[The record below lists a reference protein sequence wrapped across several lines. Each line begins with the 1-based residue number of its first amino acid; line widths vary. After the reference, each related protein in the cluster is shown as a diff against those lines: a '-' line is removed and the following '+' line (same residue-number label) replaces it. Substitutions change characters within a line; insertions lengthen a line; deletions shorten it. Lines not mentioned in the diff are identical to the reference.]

1 MAMVGQSS
9 FRRILL
15 LRILLLS
22 IPILFL
28 GMAVTFRKARSSL
41 LQTARENLEQ
51 SAISKVATIQSS
63 INALQ
68 TSLSIAS
75 ETASLQFGSP
85 VSANIFLKQLQSQLQ
100 SQLPTEVHCLQLKDL
115 ETSQMISSTCGN
127 RILETIN
134 TKDWAKSR
142 QTSPLSQ
149 TYTLTINQLNR
160 LPQSENISQLNL
172 LVSTPVYNTTGQLR
186 YSLTAQTLIVSKQT
200 ESAAPLLLQGN
211 TIVINSEG
219 TFLAH
224 PQPGQVGLNI
234 DKADNGARYQ
244 DILNNISRGD
254 ADSRHLFGL
263 TGDQTEWIA
272 GFSPLTLSTT
282 PKTKETW
289 AVLAVTPADSALAGL
304 SDITQILL
312 ILTVGLLAAHL
323 LAMLYMARDLALP
336 IEQLG
341 KYALRIHKRD
351 SLERAPKNFR
361 IRELNHLA
369 EVLDNMVGRLEERAK
384 ELESAWQEAEAANKL
399 KSEFLANTSHELR
412 TPLNAIIGCIRLV
425 KDGCCDSRDEEV
437 EFLEQ
442 ADKAAIHLLKIIN
455 DLLDIQRIEEKK
467 LPLSIET
474 IDLRL
479 ILKDVVD
486 LQTVPV
492 QQRGLELNVSALP
505 EPIMVKVDPARLK
518 QVLLNIVTNAMKF
531 TDQGGITIQTHIEH
545 IVDSNNRQATQN
557 VLPTSF
563 HNGLP
568 NGGLPNGGLPN
579 GSPNGRRDLI
589 EADETWVVI
598 SIQDTGIGIDPAQQH
613 KLFRPFVMVDGSTT
627 RKFEGTGLG
636 LAISRNLV
644 EMMGGQISLHS
655 AGLEQGTTVRVSL
668 PLLNLVVET
677 PKAELFNSQGVGQ
690 IPPAVAQDLSTVET
704 IKSTPIR

>member
-41 LQTARENLEQ
+41 LQTARQNLEQ
-51 SAISKVATIQSS
+51 SAVRKAETIQDS

-68 TSLSIAS
+68 TSMAIAS
-75 ETASLQFGSP
+75 ETAPLQFGSP
-85 VSANIFLKQLQSQLQ
+85 VTASLFLKQLQP
-100 SQLPTEVHCLQLKDL
+100 QLPTDVRCLQLKDL
-115 ETSQMISSTCGN
+115 ETAEMIASTCGN
-127 RILETIN
+127 LVLDQVATQ
-134 TKDWAKSR
+134 DWPKQR
-142 QTSPLSQ
+142 QPGDLNHLQ
-149 TYTLTINQLNR
+149 THTLTINQLNR
-160 LPQSENISQLNL
+160 PPQTDNTSQLTL
-172 LVSTPVYNTTGQLR
+172 LLSTPVYNTTGQLR
-186 YSLTAQTLIVSKQT
+186 YSLTAQTVIKQT
-200 ESAAPLLLQGN
+200 ESSAPWLLQGN
-211 TIVINSEG
+211 TIVINEKG

-224 PQPGQVGLNI
+224 PLVGKVGLNI
-234 DKADNGARYQ
+234 AQAGDSDRFQ
-244 DILNNISRGD
+244 DILNNIQRGD
-254 ADSRHLFGL
+254 TDSRHLFNLEGNA
-263 TGDQTEWIA
+263 TEWIA
-272 GFSPLTLSTT
+272 GFSPLTVPVTA
-282 PKTKETW
+282 KERETW
-289 AVLAVTPADSALAGL
+289 AVLAVTPADSALQGL
-304 SDITQILL
+304 DDITQILL

-341 KYALRIHKRD
+341 KYAQRILKRD
-351 SLERAPKNFR
+351 SSERAPKNFR

-384 ELESAWQEAEAANKL
+384 ELESAWQEAEAANQL

-425 KDGCCDSRDEEV
+425 KDGCCDSREEEV
-437 EFLEQ
+437 EFLQQ

-467 LPLSIET
+467 LPLSFEV
-474 IDLRL
+474 IDLRQ

-486 LQTVPV
+486 LEAV
-492 QQRGLELNVSALP
+492 QIQQKGLELHVMELV
-505 EPIMVKVDPARLK
+505 EPIMVRVDPARLK
-518 QVLLNIVTNAMKF
+518 QVLLNIIYNAIKF
-531 TDQGGITIQTHIEH
+531 TDQGSISLQIRLE
-545 IVDSNNRQATQN
+545 QAEDVVTRPANQPVGQN
-557 VLPTSF
+557 G
-563 HNGLP
+563 H
-568 NGGLPNGGLPN
+568 
-579 GSPNGRRDLI
+579 R
-589 EADETWVVI
+589 ADHDGEDDTEWVVI
-598 SIQDTGIGIDPAQQH
+598 AIQDTGIGIDPAQQH

-655 AGLEQGTTVRVSL
+655 AGLGHGTTVKVVL
-668 PLLNLVVET
+668 PIFSTT
-677 PKAELFNSQGVGQ
+677 PESSNGQ
-690 IPPAVAQDLSTVET
+690 DPPKEAASVTEPAVKPTV
-704 IKSTPIR
+704 IS

>member
-28 GMAVTFRKARSSL
+28 GMAITFRKARSSL

-51 SAISKVATIQSS
+51 SAIRKAETIRDS

-68 TSLSIAS
+68 TSLAIAS
-75 ETASLQFGSP
+75 ETAPLQFGSP
-85 VSANIFLKQLQSQLQ
+85 VAAGLFLNQLQR
-100 SQLPTEVHCLQLKDL
+100 QLPTDVHCLQLKDL
-115 ETSQMISSTCGN
+115 DSQQIIANTCGN
-127 RILETIN
+127 RVFDPVD
-134 TKDWAKSR
+134 TKDWMKQRKASELNR
-142 QTSPLSQ
+142 DH
-149 TYTLTINQLNR
+149 TLTVNVINRPDPSNNR
-160 LPQSENISQLNL
+160 SQLNL

-186 YSLTAQTLIVSKQT
+186 YSLTAQTTIQQV
-200 ESAAPLLLQGN
+200 ESSAPWLLQGN
-211 TIVINSEG
+211 TIVIDQDG
-219 TFLAH
+219 RFLAH
-224 PQPGQVGLNI
+224 PQQGQVGLNI
-234 DKADNGARYQ
+234 AQGSNGDRFQ
-244 DILNNISRGD
+244 DILNNIRRGD
-254 ADSRHLFGL
+254 ADSRHLFNLSGE
-263 TGDQTEWIA
+263 QTEWIA
-272 GFSPLTLSTT
+272 GFSPMTVPITS
-282 PKTKETW
+282 KQRETW
-289 AVLAVTPADSALAGL
+289 AVLAVTPADSALEGL

-351 SLERAPKNFR
+351 ALERAPKNFR

-384 ELESAWQEAEAANKL
+384 ELESAWQEAEAANQL
-399 KSEFLANTSHELR
+399 KSRFLATTSHELR
-412 TPLNAIIGCIRLV
+412 TPLNAIIGSIRLV
-425 KDGCCDSRDEEV
+425 KDGCCDSREEEV

-467 LPLSIET
+467 LPLVIET
-474 IDLRL
+474 IDLRQ

-486 LQTVPV
+486 LEAVAV
-492 QQRGLELNVSALP
+492 QQKGLTLNFTQPP
-505 EPIMVKVDPARLK
+505 EPIMVRVDPGRLK
-518 QVLLNIVTNAMKF
+518 QVLLNIIYNAIKF
-531 TDQGGITIQTHIEH
+531 TDQGSITIQTRFESIPQ
-545 IVDSNNRQATQN
+545 DLPSRPATPNSNG
-557 VLPTSF
+557 
-563 HNGLP
+563 NGHHP
-568 NGGLPNGGLPN
+568 DP
-579 GSPNGRRDLI
+579 SDV
-589 EADETWVVI
+589 EDWVVI
-598 SIQDTGIGIDPAQQH
+598 MIQDTGIGIDLAQQH

-644 EMMGGQISLHS
+644 EMMGGQIGLHS
-655 AGLEQGTTVRVSL
+655 PGLDQGTTVKVTL
-668 PLLNLVVET
+668 PLLSLKTLPDPELASVAESA
-677 PKAELFNSQGVGQ
+677 KA
-690 IPPAVAQDLSTVET
+690 
-704 IKSTPIR
+704 

>member
-41 LQTARENLEQ
+41 LQTARGNLEQ
-51 SAISKVATIQSS
+51 SASVKADTIQTS

-68 TSLSIAS
+68 TSLAIAS
-75 ETASLQFGSP
+75 ETAPLQFGSP
-85 VSANIFLKQLQSQLQ
+85 VTAGIFLNQLK
-100 SQLPTEVHCLQLKDL
+100 SQLPTGVQCLQLKDL
-115 ETSQMISSTCGN
+115 ETAQMIASTCGN
-127 RILETIN
+127 RVLDPISTQGWP
-134 TKDWAKSR
+134 KQR
-142 QTSPLSQ
+142 QGGDLSLQ
-149 TYTLTINQLNR
+149 IHTLTLNQLNP
-160 LPQSENISQLNL
+160 PQQPDNTSQLNL
-172 LVSTPVYNTTGQLR
+172 LLSTPVYNTTGQLR
-186 YSLTAQTLIVSKQT
+186 YSLTAQTVIKQT
-200 ESAAPLLLQGN
+200 ESSTPWLLQGN
-211 TIVINSEG
+211 TIVIDQNG

-224 PQPGQVGLNI
+224 PDAGQVGLNI
-234 DKADNGARYQ
+234 AQSKGADRFQ
-244 DILNNISRGD
+244 DILNNIERGD
-254 ADSRHLFGL
+254 SGSRHLFNL
-263 TGDQTEWIA
+263 MDDQTEWIA
-272 GFSPLTLSTT
+272 GFKPL
-282 PKTKETW
+282 PIPVTKNNSETW
-289 AVLAVTPADSALAGL
+289 AVLAVTPADSALEGL
-304 SDITQILL
+304 AAITQILL

-384 ELESAWQEAEAANKL
+384 ELESAWQEAEAANQL

-425 KDGCCDSRDEEV
+425 KDGCCDSREEEV
-437 EFLEQ
+437 EFLQQ

-474 IDLRL
+474 IDLRQ
-479 ILKDVVD
+479 IIKDVVD
-486 LQTVPV
+486 LEAV
-492 QQRGLELNVSALP
+492 QIQQKGLELDVSDLP
-505 EPIMVKVDPARLK
+505 EPIIVRADPARLK
-518 QVLLNIVTNAMKF
+518 QVLLNIIYNAIKF
-531 TDQGGITIQTHIEH
+531 TDQGKITIQTRLENAHEFPIRPTAQPAGQNGH
-545 IVDSNNRQATQN
+545 RLDSSSSAE
-557 VLPTSF
+557 VEP
-563 HNGLP
+563 
-568 NGGLPNGGLPN
+568 
-579 GSPNGRRDLI
+579 
-589 EADETWVVI
+589 WVAIAV
-598 SIQDTGIGIDPAQQH
+598 QDTGIGIDPTQQH

-655 AGLEQGTTVRVSL
+655 AGLGHGTTVKVML
-668 PLLNLVVET
+668 PVLKPLVESST
-677 PKAELFNSQGVGQ
+677 GQELPKDSSPIE
-690 IPPAVAQDLSTVET
+690 PALG
-704 IKSTPIR
+704 

>member
-41 LQTARENLEQ
+41 LQTARWNLEQ
-51 SAISKVATIQSS
+51 SADRKAETIENS

-68 TSLSIAS
+68 TSLAVAS
-75 ETASLQFGSP
+75 QTTALQFGSP
-85 VSANIFLKQLQSQLQ
+85 VSASTFLERLQPK
-100 SQLPTEVHCLQLKDL
+100 LPTTVRCLQLKDL
-115 ETSQMISSTCGN
+115 TTAQLIASTCGSKVLDP
-127 RILETIN
+127 IATE
-134 TKDWAKSR
+134 DWPKQRKGNAPNL
-142 QTSPLSQ
+142 QIH
-149 TYTLTINQLNR
+149 TLTLNQINQ
-160 LPQSENISQLNL
+160 PKQIEDNISQLNL
-172 LVSTPVYNTTGQLR
+172 LLSTPVYNTTGQLR
-186 YSLTAQTLIVSKQT
+186 YSLTAQTVLKQT
-200 ESAAPLLLQGN
+200 EQFEPGL
-211 TIVINSEG
+211 IVINQSG

-224 PQPGQVGLNI
+224 PLAGQVGLNI
-234 DKADNGARYQ
+234 AQAADSDRFQ
-244 DILNNISRGD
+244 DILNNIRQGNPG
-254 ADSRHLFGL
+254 SRHLFNL
-263 TGDQTEWIA
+263 TGDQTEWIV
-272 GFSPLTLSTT
+272 GFSPLVVPVTA
-282 PKTKETW
+282 TKSETW
-289 AVLAVTPADSALAGL
+289 AVLAVTPAEQALEGL
-304 SDITQILL
+304 NQITQILL

-384 ELESAWQEAEAANKL
+384 ELESAWQEAEAANQL

-425 KDGCCDSRDEEV
+425 KDDCCDSREEEV
-437 EFLEQ
+437 EFLQQ

-474 IDLRL
+474 IDLRQ

-486 LQTVPV
+486 LEVV
-492 QQRGLELNVSALP
+492 QIQQKGLKLNVTELP
-505 EPIMVKVDPARLK
+505 EPIMIRADPARLK
-518 QVLLNIVTNAMKF
+518 QVLLNIIYNAIKF
-531 TDQGGITIQTHIEH
+531 TDQGSITIHTRLEPAQEFLARPATPA
-545 IVDSNNRQATQN
+545 STQN
-557 VLPTSF
+557 GHRSDVTVAEPE
-563 HNGLP
+563 HC
-568 NGGLPNGGLPN
+568 
-579 GSPNGRRDLI
+579 
-589 EADETWVVI
+589 VVI
-598 SIQDTGIGIDPAQQH
+598 AVQDTGIGIDPSQQH

-644 EMMGGQISLHS
+644 EMMGGQIGLHS
-655 AGLEQGTTVRVSL
+655 VGLGHGTTVKVIL
-668 PLLNLVVET
+668 PVLNRPVESANGQEP
-677 PKAELFNSQGVGQ
+677 PKDSSAIE
-690 IPPAVAQDLSTVET
+690 PALG
-704 IKSTPIR
+704 

>member
-28 GMAVTFRKARSSL
+28 GMAVTFRKARSTL
-41 LQTARENLEQ
+41 LQTARQNLEQ
-51 SAISKVATIQSS
+51 SAIRKAETINNS

-68 TSLSIAS
+68 TSMAIAS
-75 ETASLQFGSP
+75 ETAPLQFGSP
-85 VSANIFLKQLQSQLQ
+85 VTAGLFLKQLQP
-100 SQLPTEVHCLQLKDL
+100 QLPTEVRCLQLKDL
-115 ETSQMISSTCGN
+115 ETTEMVASTCGN
-127 RILETIN
+127 KVLDAVATQ
-134 TKDWAKSR
+134 DWPQQR
-142 QTSPLSQ
+142 QPADLNHLQ
-149 TYTLTINQLNR
+149 THTLTINRLNQP
-160 LPQSENISQLNL
+160 PQTDNTSQLNL
-172 LVSTPVYNTTGQLR
+172 LLSTPVYNTTGQLR
-186 YSLTAQTLIVSKQT
+186 YSLTAQTVIKQT
-200 ESAAPLLLQGN
+200 ESSAPSLLQGN
-211 TIVINSEG
+211 TIVIDQNG

-224 PQPGQVGLNI
+224 PQVGQVGLNI
-234 DKADNGARYQ
+234 AQAGNSDRFQ
-244 DILNNISRGD
+244 DILNNIQRGD
-254 ADSRHLFGL
+254 ADSRHLFNLEGS
-263 TGDQTEWIA
+263 QTEWIA
-272 GFSPLTLSTT
+272 GFSPLNVPITA
-282 PKTKETW
+282 KKQETW
-289 AVLAVTPADSALAGL
+289 AVLAVTPIDSALESL
-304 SDITQILL
+304 DDITQILL

-351 SLERAPKNFR
+351 PVERAPKNFR

-384 ELESAWQEAEAANKL
+384 ELESAWQEAEAANQL

-425 KDGCCDSRDEEV
+425 KDGCCDSREEEV
-437 EFLEQ
+437 EFLQQ

-474 IDLRL
+474 IDLRQ

-486 LQTVPV
+486 LEAV
-492 QQRGLELNVSALP
+492 QIQQKGLQLHVNDLP
-505 EPIMVKVDPARLK
+505 EPILVRVDPARLK
-518 QVLLNIVTNAMKF
+518 QVLLNIIYNAIKF
-531 TDQGGITIQTHIEH
+531 TDQGGITLQTYLEDAQDLLARPANQPNQNGHRA
-545 IVDSNNRQATQN
+545 DTNGAT
-557 VLPTSF
+557 
-563 HNGLP
+563 
-568 NGGLPNGGLPN
+568 
-579 GSPNGRRDLI
+579 
-589 EADETWVVI
+589 ETEPWVVI
-598 SIQDTGIGIDPAQQH
+598 AIQDTGIGIDPAQQH

-655 AGLEQGTTVRVSL
+655 AGLGYGTTVKVVL
-668 PLLNLVVET
+668 PVFTPAET
-677 PKAELFNSQGVGQ
+677 ANGQEPPK
-690 IPPAVAQDLSTVET
+690 ET
-704 IKSTPIR
+704 SSATEPTAIG

>member
-28 GMAVTFRKARSSL
+28 GMAFTFRKARSSL

-51 SAISKVATIQSS
+51 SAVRKAEAIHNS

-68 TSLSIAS
+68 TSLAIAS
-75 ETASLQFGSP
+75 KTAPLQLGEPEEAS
-85 VSANIFLKQLQSQLQ
+85 IFLTQLQK
-100 SQLPTEVHCLQLKDL
+100 QLPTNVHCLQLKDL
-115 ETSQMISSTCGN
+115 ASQQMVASTCGN
-127 RILETIN
+127 RVFDPIN
-134 TKDWAKSR
+134 TTEWAKQR
-142 QTSPLSQ
+142 QASELNRDH
-149 TYTLTINQLNR
+149 TLTVNTLNR
-160 LPQSENISQLNL
+160 PDLANSNSQLNL
-172 LVSTPVYNTTGQLR
+172 LLSMPVYDTAEALR
-186 YSLTAQTLIVSKQT
+186 YSLTAQTTIQQVES
-200 ESAAPLLLQGN
+200 SAAWLLQGS
-211 TIVINSEG
+211 TIVIDPNG
-219 TFLAH
+219 RFLAH
-224 PQPGQVGLNI
+224 PQQGQVGLNV
-234 DKADNGARYQ
+234 AQGDNSDRFQ
-244 DILNNISRGD
+244 DILNNVRRD
-254 ADSRHLFGL
+254 DTDSRHLFNLAGE
-263 TGDQTEWIA
+263 QAEWIA
-272 GFSPLTLSTT
+272 GFSPMKVPITS
-282 PKTKETW
+282 KQSQTW
-289 AVLAVTPADSALAGL
+289 AVLAVTPADSALEGL

-351 SLERAPKNFR
+351 PLERAPKNFR

-384 ELESAWQEAEAANKL
+384 ELELAWQEAEAANQL
-399 KSEFLANTSHELR
+399 KSRFLATTSHELR
-412 TPLNAIIGCIRLV
+412 TPLNAIIGSIRLV
-425 KDGCCDSRDEEV
+425 KDGCCDSREEEV

-467 LPLSIET
+467 LPLVIET
-474 IDLRL
+474 IDLRQ

-486 LQTVPV
+486 LQAVSV
-492 QQRGLELNVSALP
+492 QQRGLALNFIQPA
-505 EPIMVKVDPARLK
+505 EPILVRVDPGRLK
-518 QVLLNIVTNAMKF
+518 QVLLNIIYNAIKF
-531 TDQGGITIQTHIEH
+531 TDQGSITIQTRFESIPQDLPARSATPSSNGNGHQPDPSEIE
-545 IVDSNNRQATQN
+545 D
-557 VLPTSF
+557 
-563 HNGLP
+563 
-568 NGGLPNGGLPN
+568 
-579 GSPNGRRDLI
+579 
-589 EADETWVVI
+589 WVVI
-598 SIQDTGIGIDPAQQH
+598 TIQDTGIGIDLTQQH

-655 AGLEQGTTVRVSL
+655 AGLDQGTTVKVTL
-668 PLLNLVVET
+668 PLLNLLPDPELPAGAESVAESRAESA
-677 PKAELFNSQGVGQ
+677 KA
-690 IPPAVAQDLSTVET
+690 
-704 IKSTPIR
+704 

>member
-41 LQTARENLEQ
+41 LQTARQNLEQ
-51 SAISKVATIQSS
+51 SAVRKAETIQTS

-68 TSLSIAS
+68 TSLAIAS
-75 ETASLQFGSP
+75 ETASLQYGSP
-85 VSANIFLKQLQSQLQ
+85 VTAGIFLNRLQSR
-100 SQLPTEVHCLQLKDL
+100 LPTEVQCLQLKEL
-115 ETSQMISSTCGN
+115 ETAKMIASTCGN
-127 RILETIN
+127 RVLDPIATQ
-134 TKDWAKSR
+134 DWPQQR
-142 QTSPLSQ
+142 QGDDLSLQ
-149 TYTLTINQLNR
+149 IHTLTLNQLNPP
-160 LPQSENISQLNL
+160 PQPDSISQLNL

-186 YSLTAQTLIVSKQT
+186 YSLTAQTVIKQT
-200 ESAAPLLLQGN
+200 ETSAPWLLQGN
-211 TIVINSEG
+211 TIVIDQSG
-219 TFLAH
+219 RFLAH
-224 PQPGQVGLNI
+224 PVAGQVGLNI
-234 DKADNGARYQ
+234 AQASDADRFQ
-244 DILNNISRGD
+244 DILNNIRRGD
-254 ADSRHLFGL
+254 TDSRHLFNL

-272 GFSPLTLSTT
+272 GFAPLPIPITDSDR
-282 PKTKETW
+282 ETW
-289 AVLAVTPADSALAGL
+289 AVLAVTPADSALEGL
-304 SDITQILL
+304 AAITQILL

-341 KYALRIHKRD
+341 KYALRIHKRT

-384 ELESAWQEAEAANKL
+384 ELESAWQEAEAANQL

-425 KDGCCDSRDEEV
+425 KDGCCDSREEEV
-437 EFLEQ
+437 EFLQQ

-474 IDLRL
+474 IDLRH

-486 LQTVPV
+486 LEAV
-492 QQRGLELNVSALP
+492 QIQQKGLELKVTDLP
-505 EPIMVKVDPARLK
+505 EPIIVRADPARLK
-518 QVLLNIVTNAMKF
+518 QVLLNIIYNAIKF
-531 TDQGGITIQTHIEH
+531 TDQGSITIQTRLESAQEFL
-545 IVDSNNRQATQN
+545 VRSPAQPATQN
-557 VLPTSF
+557 GHRP
-563 HNGLP
+563 
-568 NGGLPNGGLPN
+568 
-579 GSPNGRRDLI
+579 
-589 EADETWVVI
+589 EAAASEQWVVI
-598 SIQDTGIGIDPAQQH
+598 AVQDTGIGIDPAQQH

-644 EMMGGQISLHS
+644 EMMGGQIGLHS
-655 AGLEQGTTVRVSL
+655 LGLGHGTTVKVVL
-668 PLLNLVVET
+668 PVLTLIESPNGQEPPKDSSVES
-677 PKAELFNSQGVGQ
+677 AIG
-690 IPPAVAQDLSTVET
+690 
-704 IKSTPIR
+704 